1 MEEKNKKEI
10 DNEKDLYSWQIEF
23 RGFIEIKGRYEVI
36 PTGYP
41 MLRHLERAIK
51 EAVEKEKMKFRLY
64 DYMAKVRDFAPEDDE
79 GMDWDFESD
88 D

>member
-1 MEEKNKKEI
+1 MDEKDKKEI
-10 DNEKDLYSWQIEF
+10 DNEKDLYNWQIEF
-23 RGFIEIKGRYEVI
+23 RGFIEIKGRHEII

-51 EAVEKEKMKFRLY
+51 EAVGKEKRKFRLY
-64 DYMAKVRDFAPEDDE
+64 DYMAKVRDFTLDDDE
-79 GMDWDFESD
+79 DIEFNSD

>member
-1 MEEKNKKEI
+1 MKEKNEKGI
-10 DNEKDLYSWQIEF
+10 DNEKNLYSWQIEF
-23 RGFIEIKGRYEVI
+23 RGFIEIKGRYEAI

-51 EAVEKEKMKFRLY
+51 ETVEKEEIKFRLY
-64 DYMAKVRDFAPEDDE
+64 DYMAKVRDFAPEDDDGDE
-79 GMDWDFESD
+79 IEFESD